1 MRICGLPYLVVE
13 AAVTIEVLEE
23 RSIGLT
29 APEVQIGDLKI
40 APNLFRRQVPHH
52 NDDDQKPFLELVMV
66 RSGKRR
72 DAQWQRL

>member
-1 MRICGLPYLVVE
+1 VGIQYLVVE

-23 RSIGLT
+23 RGIGLT

-40 APNLFRRQVPHH
+40 APNLFRSHVPDH
-52 NDDDQKPFLELVMV
+52 NDDDQKPFLELGMV
-66 RSGKRR
+66 RSGERR